1 MYSSLI
7 FHIYHSFYA
16 HWRMPDFGV
25 ASDVEVQLHFGP
37 SMASLTAWTNLG
49 GEITQTSVSSI
60 IGYVHCPRLEDGCSL

>member
-1 MYSSLI
+1 
-7 FHIYHSFYA
+7 
-16 HWRMPDFGV
+16 MPDFGV

-49 GEITQTSVSSI
+49 GEITQTSVASI